1 MKIIGINWHLRF
13 RLEIETLKNENMTL
27 KIKNEILERKIKKY
41 ENDNTR
47 TTGNRKNDNIIKF
60 SG

>member
-1 MKIIGINWHLRF
+1 MRIIGINWHLRF

-47 TTGNRKNDNIIKF
+47 TTGNRKDDNIIKF